1 MIRFLIII
9 IISTSNLYSKNT
21 YAIEIKNLFVDEK
34 YVPAFDV
41 FTMNSTDS
49 EKLGYFSWVFA
60 NEVWAE
66 AYGGLTYMPTS
77 YFQIGVGIGIEKADN
92 PLRIGSMI
100 WVGKQNWSVLT
111 LLENGGSGYWHQI
124 NAIYRFNKNIGIGFM
139 KEEFNGFGPRLE
151 FSFSNLPV
159 QVWTSFLQL
168 DGNLNTYFTI
178 KFLL

>member
-1 MIRFLIII
+1 
-9 IISTSNLYSKNT
+9 
-21 YAIEIKNLFVDEK
+21 
-34 YVPAFDV
+34 
-41 FTMNSTDS
+41 
-49 EKLGYFSWVFA
+49 
-60 NEVWAE
+60 
-66 AYGGLTYMPTS
+66 
-77 YFQIGVGIGIEKADN
+77 
-92 PLRIGSMI
+92 MI

-159 QVWTSFLQL
+159 QAWASFLQL
-168 DGNLNTYFTI
+168 DGNLNKYFTI